1 MDNVL
6 ASINTVMD
14 YDGFCRV
21 AKDLDWIDVNVQHED
36 WYHTYSHHYPLGIC
50 LDLFTFP
57 VEYIQNHLPEAY
69 VRAVLSGMAI
79 YEEWDADFWDIPK
92 SQRIDCLTQGRR
104 LYESYA
110 IPREVRLILRD
121 WQYLT
126 GEMGFFADSNKVP
139 AVKQR
144 EILDRF
150 NNAMVIEIG
159 GDYSGDYQYLAV
171 QEDLLMMVSCGI
183 WD

>member
-1 MDNVL
+1 M
-6 ASINTVMD
+6 
-14 YDGFCRV
+14 
-21 AKDLDWIDVNVQHED
+21 
-36 WYHTYSHHYPLGIC
+36 
-50 LDLFTFP
+50 
-57 VEYIQNHLPEAY
+57 
-69 VRAVLSGMAI
+69 AVLSCMSI
-79 YEEWDADFWDIPK
+79 YEEWYEHFWDIPK
-92 SQRIDCLTQGRR
+92 SQRSDCLTQGRR

-110 IPREVRLILRD
+110 IPREVRLISRD

-139 AVKQR
+139 AAKQS

-150 NNAMVIEIG
+150 NNAIVIEIG
-159 GDYSGDYQYLAV
+159 GDYSSDYQYLAV